1 MKVLIIADNL
11 GNNAPGVVFRNILAG
26 LSKKMEF
33 DLISSTPDYTPTHN
47 GNYIFEKQSRI
58 PSWRVRTSLFK
69 LFGFYHTQKF
79 WAKRVQKYIKRGQ
92 YDTIISLMSSTFY
105 SSLMAADMY
114 ARKHHVKHICYCV
127 DAVPAP
133 YPWETDEVYS
143 NSMKRLV
150 KNYMQTVDTLCMTN
164 KEMLDYEVSLIGNE
178 NIKKVVLPNP
188 PKYNEM
194 VMLSNENIEPSFA
207 YAGKIYGVRNP
218 DALLQGFSMFVEQHP
233 DAKLY
238 FIGSG
243 SLEAELNQKDY
254 PCKDHL
260 IFIPYTRELESIY
273 SKCIGLVDVNA
284 NIDNDVFLSSKVI
297 SYLPYNRMIISESGK
312 NSPVRNVFKGATTVL
327 HVSHS
332 NTDIFT
338 AMCTCYKSSTTSD
351 YSERLN
357 YISTMSMESA
367 CRKIMDIVKEK

>member
-11 GNNAPGVVFRNILAG
+11 GDNAPGVVFRNILAG

-33 DLISSTPDYTPTHN
+33 DLISSTLDYTPTHN
-47 GNYIFEKQSRI
+47 GNYIFVKQSRI

-69 LFGFYHTQKF
+69 LFGYYHTQKF
-79 WAKRVQKYIKRGQ
+79 WAKRVQKHIRRGH

-133 YPWETDEVYS
+133 YPWETDKAYS

-254 PCKDHL
+254 PCKDHV

-357 YISTMSMESA
+357 YISAMSMVSA

>member
-79 WAKRVQKYIKRGQ
+79 WAKRVQKHIKREQ

-105 SSLMAADMY
+105 SSLMAADIY

-133 YPWETDEVYS
+133 YPWETDEAYS

-164 KEMLDYEVSLIGNE
+164 KEMLDYEVGLIGNE

-254 PCKDHL
+254 PCKDHV

-312 NSPVRNVFKGATTVL
+312 NSPVRNVFSDSRTII

-332 NTDIFT
+332 PEDFFR
-338 AMCTCYKSSTTSD
+338 AMEQCIKCCPKVD
-351 YSERLN
+351 YQERVNFLRGV
-357 YISTMSMESA
+357 SMEAVTDKFKSL
-367 CRKIMDIVKEK
+367 ISEL